1 MELALPLLAAVLVPD
16 GKLAT
21 VIVPFEARLEMGA
34 RNVMALVTVDFS
46 DCDEAMLTPEAR
58 LTEEEVVLAS
68 VSTLAEFE
76 SCPQSCHLLA
86 QLATVAR
93 EVKERSRRQCATNQT
108 KAGIRSRRGRV
119 LHRVP
124 PNIGAAKQRAANLV
138 PVIFGIGDASDGLAH
153 GFAAKREARF
163 RNPHRLALGCS
174 LGGAQSV
181 IKKGLAMADVVLLR
195 FLEIRVA
202 IEAEKVRSIH
212 HHLVGAVDPGGPG
225 IDVAYRDTIES
236 CVGNN
241 VTDLLDIMGNR
252 ERCRSGVLLVF
263 NAGRRDA
270 IQILAAHRNAS
281 H

>member
-1 MELALPLLAAVLVPD
+1 MELAFPLLAAVLVPN
-16 GKLAT
+16 GKVAT
-21 VIVPFEARLEMGA
+21 VIVLFEARLETGA
-34 RNVMALVTVDFS
+34 RNVMALDTVEIS
-46 DCDEAMLTPEAR
+46 DCDKAMLTPEER
-58 LTEEEVVLAS
+58 LIEEEVVLAS
-68 VSTLAEFE
+68 VSTLAELE
-76 SCPQSCHLLA
+76 SFHQSCHLLA
-86 QLATVAR
+86 QLTTVAR

-108 KAGIRSRRGRV
+108 ETGIWSRRGRV

-124 PNIGAAKQRAANLV
+124 PNIDAAEQRTANLV
-138 PVIFGIGDASDGLAH
+138 PVIFGIGDARDGLAH

-174 LGGAQSV
+174 LGGAQCV

-212 HHLVGAVDPGGPG
+212 HHLVGTVDPGGPG
-225 IDVAYRDTIES
+225 INVAYRDTIQS

-252 ERCRSGVLLVF
+252 ERCGSGVLLIF

-270 IQILAAHRNAS
+270 IQILAAHRDTS